1 MKTKTANAL
10 PSQVANSSKILTPIF
25 TTTNYS
31 MFGYIGGNR
40 NVNPTNLKKI
50 TESIAKK
57 HIKTN
62 AVICILDYTDSDKP
76 LKIVDGQHRFEAC
89 EKLQIPVSY
98 VIDDTLNLSSILND
112 ITLMNTA
119 SKEWDVSDFMNSE
132 AQKGNQNYIL
142 YRDIYTKYYENFDH
156 EALFFILNNDNGRQS
171 SNVGYPMFK
180 QGKLQFEKSDSTY
193 LINRLNELSKFNGF
207 SEIGG
212 KRYYQKA
219 LNLLL
224 NCRGFDSEHMMN
236 KLQQRV
242 STIQKCSTIV
252 GALDQLSGI
261 YNHKQQTGRVA
272 LTRVGSKIVKIEIV

>member
-1 MKTKTANAL
+1 MKTKTSNVL
-10 PSQVANSSKILTPIF
+10 PEQVAKSSSVLTPIF

-40 NVNPTNLKKI
+40 NVNTTNLKKI

-62 AVICILDYTDSDKP
+62 AVICILDDSDLHKP

-98 VIDDTLNLSSILND
+98 VIDENLTMSSILND

-142 YRDIYTKYYENFDH
+142 YRDVYTKWNENFDH
-156 EALFFILNNDNGRQS
+156 EALFFILNNDSGRQ
-171 SNVGYPMFK
+171 NPNIGYPMFK
-180 QGKLQFEKSDSTY
+180 QGKLEFDKSDSTY
-193 LINRLNELSKFNGF
+193 LSNRLNELSKFNGF
-207 SEIGG
+207 SDIGG

-219 LNLLL
+219 LNLLF

-242 STIQKCSTIV
+242 SVIQKCSTIE
-252 GALDQLSGI
+252 GALDQLSTI
-261 YNHKQQTGRVA
+261 YNHKQQSGRIA
-272 LTRVGSKIVKIEIV
+272 LTRVGTKIVKIEII